1 MRSRDMLVKA
11 GARTR
16 GRAAPPFARWLVA
29 TVVLAGCGGLE
40 PVAPYSPITDPTAM
54 FMSLTLD
61 HGAVNLSTAAP
72 YDELQLTATPR
83 DAAGTPMAGLPA
95 PTFWSSDTTAV
106 WVTPEGLVQARGS
119 GTEVL
124 VVAELVA
131 DGNVRHADTARV
143 SVTTDPAP
151 QMLDAL
157 SIEPAGDAGAVWS
170 MTALQGFYG
179 EILFLFSTGR
189 SFAPAYTLNALD
201 ASGSPISGLAIEYEA
216 LDPDTATIN
225 PVYGVVTLVQPG
237 QARIV
242 ARTTAYGVSLADTAT
257 FTVALPIINGAF
269 IGSPFTGGPTALQ
282 PTSLTVRAGGYV
294 TWPNLTSDS
303 VSIVFDDPS
312 AASAIEEFCTAF
324 AGAFCESGDIANYMS
339 EDPNAF
345 FDRTRGRQFREPGT
359 YEYRVEPLG
368 LTGRVVVTDALP

>member
-1 MRSRDMLVKA
+1 MRSTHMLVKA
-11 GARTR
+11 GARSP
-16 GRAAPPFARWLVA
+16 GRAVSPFARWLVA
-29 TVVLAGCGGLE
+29 AVLLAGCGGLE
-40 PVAPYSPITDPTAM
+40 PVAPYSPITDPAAM

-72 YDELQLTATPR
+72 YDELQLTATPK
-83 DAAGTPMAGLPA
+83 DANGVAMAGLPA

-106 WVTPEGLVQARGS
+106 WVTPDGLLQARGS

-151 QMLDAL
+151 PMLDLL
-157 SIEPAGDAGAVWS
+157 SIEPVGDAGAVWS
-170 MTALQGFYG
+170 MTALEGFYG

-189 SFAPAYTLNALD
+189 SFTPAYTLSALD
-201 ASGSPISGLAIEYEA
+201 ASGSPISGLAFEYES
-216 LDPDTATIN
+216 LDPDTAMIH
-225 PVYGVVTLVQPG
+225 PAFGSVTLVQPG

-269 IGSPFTGGPTALQ
+269 IWVAPGDEEPSVQ

-294 TWPNLTSDS
+294 TWPNLTGDS
-303 VSIVFDDPS
+303 VRIVFDDP
-312 AASAIEEFCTAF
+312 AGAVAIEEFCTAF
-324 AGAFCESGDIANYMS
+324 GGAFCDGGDIANYMS

-345 FDRTRGRQFREPGT
+345 FDRTRGRQFPEPGT
-359 YEYRVEPLG
+359 YGYTVEPLG
-368 LTGRVVVTDALP
+368 LRGRVVVTEALP